1 MPRSPTPGSRSR
13 SRSLRRQRHDAAGLQ
28 LLQNPQTGPQSSI
41 PTLLRREPAQMSAQ
55 GGSQL
60 MAAQCRKHFHRLL
73 NVRNLTAGQPRATK
87 GGRLQVLDSGIH
99 HVCTR
104 DNLTSVCGKTPFYD
118 GFKPRDGIRRSGD
131 HVDLGDVRRVIGP
144 SGLQKCG

>member
-28 LLQNPQTGPQSSI
+28 LLQHPQTGPQLI
-41 PTLLRREPAQMSAQ
+41 PTLRCEPAQMTAQ
-55 GGSQL
+55 GGSQF
-60 MAAQCRKHFHRLL
+60 MAAQCRKQLHRLL
-73 NVRNLTAGQPRATK
+73 NVRNPTAGQQRATK
-87 GGRLQVLDSGIH
+87 DGRLQVLDSGIH

-131 HVDLGDVRRVIGP
+131 HADLGDVRRVIRP
-144 SGLQKCG
+144 SELQKCG